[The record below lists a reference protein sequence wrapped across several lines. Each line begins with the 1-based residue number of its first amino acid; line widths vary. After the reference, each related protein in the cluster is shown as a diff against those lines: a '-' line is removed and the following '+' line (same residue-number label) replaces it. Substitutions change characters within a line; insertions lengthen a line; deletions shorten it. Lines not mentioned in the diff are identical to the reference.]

1 MNETEINM
9 RKILKNMDMNLK
21 MLTSYIE
28 SLEES
33 KEELQQKIL
42 ILEAQLKGT
51 SPEQDYNIDYIIA
64 GEWKS
69 KKDQIQIL
77 KSSLIKLAV
86 DAKGNDI
93 LMESV
98 LQRAKEMGVPESHAK
113 ELLKMIHQKG
123 GYLNKRV
130 GYIYPILEK
139 LDTIY

>member
-9 RKILKNMDMNLK
+9 KKILKNIDINLK

-33 KEELQQKIL
+33 KEELQQKISK
-42 ILEAQLKGT
+42 LEAQLKGI
-51 SPEQDYNIDYIIA
+51 SPEQDYDIDYIVA

-86 DAKGNDI
+86 DAK
-93 LMESV
+93 
-98 LQRAKEMGVPESHAK
+98 
-113 ELLKMIHQKG
+113 
-123 GYLNKRV
+123 
-130 GYIYPILEK
+130 
-139 LDTIY
+139 

>member
-9 RKILKNMDMNLK
+9 RKVLKNIDINLK
-21 MLTSYIE
+21 VLTSYIE

-33 KEELQQKIL
+33 KEELQQKISK
-42 ILEAQLKGT
+42 LEAQLKGT
-51 SPEQDYNIDYIIA
+51 SQEQDYNIDYIVA

-77 KSSLIKLAV
+77 KSSLVRLAF

-98 LQRAKEMGVPESHAK
+98 LQRAKEMGVQEAHAR
-113 ELLKMIHQKG
+113 ELLEMIHQKG
-123 GYLNKRV
+123 GYIDKGM
-130 GYIYPILEK
+130 GYIHPIKEK